1 MIAMNTALKESSE
14 VSLLCTP
21 GQALGTA
28 SMLLFTGY
36 VGMAFSY

>member
-28 SMLLFTGY
+28 SIVTGY

>member
-1 MIAMNTALKESSE
+1 MIAVSTALKESSE

-28 SMLLFTGY
+28 VTLSVTGC
-36 VGMAFSY
+36 VGMAFSC

>member
-1 MIAMNTALKESSE
+1 MIAMSTALKESNE

-28 SMLLFTGY
+28 ATVSITEH